1 MQKPNKQAIADAIR
15 LIVGPGQV
23 TELRALEASLD
34 GKWPATYSGYFDDAD
49 KLADAVG
56 TIRTA
61 KGIYFT
67 PNPVDPDLIARAAN
81 RIRKTPKGES
91 TQDTNIVSRK
101 WLLVD
106 VDSQRASGISAS
118 QAELDAAVQRARDVF
133 SWLRGEGWPD
143 PICAQSGNGAHLMYR
158 IDLPA
163 EDDGVVQ
170 NCLVDL
176 AARFDDDAVKVD
188 TSVFNPS
195 RIWKLYGT
203 WACKGDSTEER
214 PHRIAKVTF
223 TPSEVVTVSDELLSA
238 LSKQAPAPEQ
248 PTLCSRQT
256 GGHLEA
262 FDVPGFLQRHGL
274 EVDGPHDFS
283 GKQGKGIKWTFRIS
297 PMCDHDD
304 DGPHLIQHASGA
316 VTAGCHHNSCSWT
329 WTELRALFDPKQEYS
344 HPPIESY
351 GEPPAKESTPDAQP
365 TEAPVRKT
373 TTLEAAASDYLQQ
386 VREDRIKLLSLGLP
400 DVDYALGGGVGVG
413 EIIIIAARP
422 SHGKS
427 AVALQCIH
435 SMTSDGMPVLLISE
449 EMSALILGKRSIEFA
464 SEVPSEH
471 WKTSADQVEHELGLH
486 FEKRAPCLIVE
497 SCGTASTACEV
508 IRRAVEHDKIELAVV
523 DYAQLLKGKGYSSY
537 DQLTDTCQQLVGTAR
552 QCGITLMLLCQLN
565 RKMEERSTAM
575 PMMSDL
581 KGSGQFEQDAD
592 VILFLDWPHKRDSTK
607 PANEY
612 KIYVAKNKNRPTHS
626 PVIDCRFEPS
636 RQRLMH
642 TKISEHPRYTSH
654 FDAFNQGK

>member
-1 MQKPNKQAIADAIR
+1 MQKPNHQAIADAIR

-49 KLADAVG
+49 KLAQAAG
-56 TIRTA
+56 TIHTA

-67 PNPVDPDLIARAAN
+67 PNPVDPDLIARAQN

-91 TQDTNIVSRK
+91 TQDSNIVERK
-101 WLLVD
+101 WLLMD

-118 QAELDAAVQRARDVF
+118 DAELQVGIERSRAIYG
-133 SWLRGEGWPD
+133 WLKAEGWPD
-143 PICAQSGNGAHLMYR
+143 PIAAQSGNGAHLLYR

-163 EDDGVVQ
+163 EDGGIVQ
-170 NCLVDL
+170 NCLIAL

-188 TSVFNPS
+188 TTVYNPA

-203 WACKGDSTEER
+203 WACKGDSTKER
-214 PHRIAKVTF
+214 PHRLAKVTF
-223 TPSEVVTVSDELLSA
+223 APEIVCLTADMLFWLA
-238 LSKQAPAPEQ
+238 GQAPVADAPT
-248 PTLCSRQT
+248 PRNHHL
-256 GGHLEA
+256 GGSSEP
-262 FDVPGFLQRHGL
+262 FDVPGFIQRHGF
-274 EVDGPHDFS
+274 EVDGPSDFT
-283 GKQGKGIKWTFRIS
+283 GKQGKGVKWTFRKS

-304 DGPHLIQHASGA
+304 DGPYLIQHATGA
-316 VTAGCHHNSCSWT
+316 VSAGCHHNSCSWT
-329 WTELRALFDPKQEYS
+329 WHDLRAVFQPKPEYT
-344 HPPIESY
+344 PQPVESY
-351 GEPPAKESTPDAQP
+351 GEPPAKDLTPDTQP
-365 TEAPVRKT
+365 AEPPTRKT

-400 DVDYALGGGVGVG
+400 DVDYALGGGLGVG
-413 EIIIIAARP
+413 EIIILAARP

-427 AVALQCIH
+427 AAALQCIH
-435 SMTSDGMPVLLISE
+435 SLTSDGMPVLLISE

-471 WKTSADQVEHELGLH
+471 WKTSADQVERELDQH
-486 FEKRAPCLIVE
+486 FGTRAPCLIVE
-497 SCGTASTACEV
+497 SCGTAATACEV
-508 IRRAVEHDKIELAVV
+508 IRYAVEHDKIELAVV
-523 DYAQLLKGKGYSSY
+523 DYAQLLRGKGHSSY

-592 VILFLDWPHKRDSTK
+592 VILFLDWPHKRDTSK

-612 KIYVAKNKNRPTHS
+612 KIYIAKNKNRPTHS
-626 PVIDCRFEPS
+626 AVIDCRFEPS
-636 RQRLMH
+636 RQRLTH

-654 FDAFNQGK
+654 FDQFNRGE